1 MKVKDFTSA
10 LEQIAPLTY
19 AEGFDNVGLL
29 VGDYNDE
36 VTKVLVCLDT
46 TPEVVEEA
54 IQEGANLIISFHP
67 IVFSGLKK
75 LNGKTYVERAVI
87 KAIKNGI
94 NIYATHT
101 ALDNSFDGV
110 NRGIVN
116 QLGLSNAK
124 VLIPKQNAIKKL
136 VTYVPIDEIEIVKN
150 ALYDAGAGAIGFY
163 DSCSYLIEG
172 TGNYRPLE
180 GSNPTIGEIGK
191 LQEEK
196 EVRIEVIV
204 PQHVE
209 ANVLKALFQT
219 HSYEEVA
226 YSLISLV
233 NKNQYIGLGMVGE
246 LENEM
251 SEADFI
257 AYVKEKMNTPV
268 IRHSRLLNKSIKK
281 VAVLG
286 GSGAFAIRDA
296 IASGADAYITS
307 DLKYHEFFS
316 AEDQIILMDIG
327 HYESEQFT
335 INLISSYLKEKFSN
349 FVIFNSG
356 IITNPVNYS

>member
-1 MKVKDFTSA
+1 MKVKDFTSS
-10 LEQIAPLTY
+10 LEEIAPLNY
-19 AEGFDNVGLL
+19 AESFDNVGLL

-46 TPEVVEEA
+46 TPEVVDEA
-54 IQEGANLIISFHP
+54 IKEGANLIISFHP

-75 LNGKTYVERAVI
+75 LNGKSYVERAVI
-87 KAIKNGI
+87 KAIKNRI

-116 QLGLSNAK
+116 QLELINAK
-124 VLIPKQNAIKKL
+124 VLIPKNDVLKKL
-136 VTYVPIDEIEIVKN
+136 ITYVPTENAEKLKL
-150 ALYDAGAGAIGFY
+150 ALYEAGAGKIGNY
-163 DSCSYLIEG
+163 DSCGFLLEG
-172 TGNYRPLE
+172 KGNFRPLD
-180 GSNPTIGEIGK
+180 GANPTIGTVGE
-191 LQEEK
+191 LEEVD
-196 EVRIEVIV
+196 ETRIEIIV
-204 PQHVE
+204 PQHCE
-209 ANVLKALFQT
+209 SKIMNALFSN
-219 HSYEEVA
+219 HPYEEVA

-233 NKNQYIGLGMVGE
+233 NKNQYIGLGMIGE
-246 LENEM
+246 LETAMDEK
-251 SEADFI
+251 SFI
-257 AYVKEKMNTPV
+257 TYLKDKMNTPV
-268 IRHSRLLNKSIKK
+268 VRHSRLLGKPIKK
-281 VAVLG
+281 IAVLG
-286 GSGAFAIRDA
+286 GSGAFAIKNA
-296 IASGADAYITS
+296 LLAKADAYITS

-316 AEDQIILMDIG
+316 AEDQIVLMDIG

>member
-10 LEQIAPLTY
+10 LEEIAPLNY

-29 VGDYNDE
+29 VGDYNEE

-46 TPEVVEEA
+46 TPEVVDEA
-54 IQEGANLIISFHP
+54 IENGANLIISFHP
-67 IVFSGLKK
+67 IIFSGLKK

-116 QLGLSNAK
+116 QLGLTNAK
-124 VLIPKQNAIKKL
+124 VLIPKNDAIKSL
-136 VTYVPIDEIEIVKN
+136 VTYVPTENIEQVKT
-150 ALYDAGAGAIGFY
+150 ALYEAGAGHIGNY
-163 DSCSYLIEG
+163 DSCGFLIEG
-172 TGNYRPLE
+172 EGNFRPLDE
-180 GSNPTIGEIGK
+180 ANPTIGNVGD
-191 LQEEK
+191 LASVK
-196 EVRIEVIV
+196 ETRIEVIV
-204 PQHVE
+204 PQHCE
-209 ANVLKALFQT
+209 GKILNALFQS
-219 HSYEEVA
+219 HPYEEVA
-226 YSLISLV
+226 YSLTALV
-233 NKNQYIGLGMVGE
+233 NKNQYIGMGMVGE
-246 LENEM
+246 LATEM
-251 SEADFI
+251 NEADFI
-257 AYVKEKMNTPV
+257 AYVKNKMNTPV
-268 IRHSRLLNKSIKK
+268 IRHSRLLNKPIKK

-286 GSGAFAIRDA
+286 GSGAFAINDA
-296 IASGADAYITS
+296 KRAGADVYITS
-307 DLKYHEFFS
+307 DLKYHEFFM

-335 INLISSYLKEKFSN
+335 INLISSYLKEKFTN
-349 FVIFNSG
+349 FVVFNSG

>member
-10 LEQIAPLTY
+10 LEEIAPLNY
-19 AEGFDNVGLL
+19 AEDFDNVGLL

-36 VTKVLVCLDT
+36 VSKILVCLDT

-54 IQEGANLIISFHP
+54 RREGANLIISFHP

-87 KAIKNGI
+87 NAIKYGI

-124 VLIPKQNAIKKL
+124 VLIPKNEVLKQL
-136 VTYVPIDEIEIVKN
+136 VTYVPTDSAEKLKL
-150 ALYDAGAGAIGFY
+150 ALYEAGAGKIGNY
-163 DSCSYLIEG
+163 DSCGFLVDGI
-172 TGNYRPLE
+172 GNFRPLE
-180 GSNPTIGEIGK
+180 GSDPTIGNIGS
-191 LQEEK
+191 LT
-196 EVRIEVIV
+196 EVPETRIEIVV
-204 PQHVE
+204 PQHCE
-209 ANVLKALFQT
+209 AKIMKALFDN
-219 HSYEEVA
+219 HPYEEVA
-226 YSLISLV
+226 YSLINLV
-233 NKNQYIGLGMVGE
+233 NKNQYIGLGMIGE
-246 LENEM
+246 LESEM
-251 SEADFI
+251 DEKSFI
-257 AYVKEKMNTPV
+257 SFVKEKMNTPV
-268 IRHSRLLNKSIKK
+268 VRHSNLLNKPIKK

-286 GSGAFAIRDA
+286 GSGAFAIKNA
-296 IASGADAYITS
+296 LAAGADAYITS

-316 AEDQIILMDIG
+316 AENQIVLMDIG

>member
-1 MKVKDFTSA
+1 MKVKDFTSV
-10 LEQIAPLTY
+10 LEEIAPLNY

-46 TPEVVEEA
+46 TPEVVDEA
-54 IQEGANLIISFHP
+54 VKEGANLIISFHP
-67 IVFSGLKK
+67 IIFSGLKK
-75 LNGKTYVERAVI
+75 LNGKSYVERAVI

-116 QLGLSNAK
+116 QLGLTNAK
-124 VLIPKQNAIKKL
+124 VLIPKNDTLKKL
-136 VTYVPIDEIEIVKN
+136 VTYVPTTDIEKVKD
-150 ALYDAGAGAIGFY
+150 ALYNAGAGKIGNY
-163 DSCSYLIEG
+163 DSCGFLQEG
-172 TGNYRPLE
+172 TGNFRPLD
-180 GSNPTIGEIGK
+180 GANPTIGTISNI
-191 LQEEK
+191 EEVT
-196 EVRIEVIV
+196 ETRIEVVV
-204 PQHVE
+204 PQHAE
-209 ANVLKALFQT
+209 GKILNALFAS
-219 HSYEEVA
+219 HPYEEVA
-226 YSLISLV
+226 YSLIALI

-251 SEADFI
+251 NEADFI
-257 AYVKEKMNTPV
+257 TYVKDKMNTPLV
-268 IRHSRLLNKSIKK
+268 RHSRLLNKPIKK

-286 GSGAFAIRDA
+286 GSGAFAIKNA
-296 IASGADAYITS
+296 ISSGADAYITS

-349 FVIFNSG
+349 FVVFNSG

>member
-10 LEQIAPLTY
+10 LEQIAPLAY

-54 IQEGANLIISFHP
+54 IEKGANLIVSFHP
-67 IVFSGLKK
+67 IIFSGLKK
-75 LNGKTYVERAVI
+75 LNGKSYVERAVI
-87 KAIKNGI
+87 KAVKNGI

-101 ALDNSFDGV
+101 ALDNSFEGV

-116 QLGLSNAK
+116 QLQLKNAQ
-124 VLIPKQNAIKKL
+124 VLIPKESTLKQL
-136 VTYVPIDEIEIVKN
+136 VTYVPASAVDVVKS
-150 ALYDAGAGAIGFY
+150 ALYEAGAGKIGNY
-163 DSCSYLIEG
+163 DSCGYIIEG
-172 TGNYRPLE
+172 KGNFRPLE
-180 GSNPTIGEIGK
+180 GANPTIGMLHTI
-191 LQEEK
+191 EEV
-196 EVRIEVIV
+196 EETRVEVIV

-209 ANVLKALFQT
+209 GKVIAALLSS
-219 HSYEEVA
+219 HPYEEVA
-226 YSLISLV
+226 YSLMTV
-233 NKNQYIGLGMVGE
+233 QNKNKYIGLGMVGE
-246 LENEM
+246 LETEM
-251 SEADFI
+251 PEQDFI
-257 AYVKEKMNTPV
+257 AYVKDKMNTAV
-268 IRHSRLLNKSIKK
+268 VRHSRFLDRPIKK

-286 GSGAFAIRDA
+286 GSGAFAIKNA
-296 IASGADAYITS
+296 MAAGADAYITS

-316 AEDQIILMDIG
+316 AEDQIVLMDIG

-349 FVIFNSG
+349 FVVFNSG

>member
-10 LEQIAPLTY
+10 LEQIAPLNY

-29 VGDYNDE
+29 VGNYYDE

-46 TPEVVEEA
+46 TPDVVDEA
-54 IQEGANLIISFHP
+54 IREGANLIISFHP

-75 LNGKTYVERAVI
+75 LNGKTYVERAVM
-87 KAIKNGI
+87 KAIKNDI

-101 ALDNSFDGV
+101 ALDNSFEGV

-116 QLGLSNAK
+116 QLQLKNAQ
-124 VLIPKQNAIKKL
+124 VLIPKKDAIKKL
-136 VTYVPIDEIEIVKN
+136 VTYVPSENAEQLKK
-150 ALYDAGAGAIGFY
+150 ALYEAGAGKIGLY
-163 DSCSYLIEG
+163 DSCGFLLEG
-172 TGNYRPLE
+172 KGNFRPLN
-180 GSNPTIGEIGK
+180 GANPTIGTIGA
-191 LQEEK
+191 LEEVN
-196 EVRIEVIV
+196 ETRIEVVV

-209 ANVLKALFQT
+209 RHVLSALFQN
-219 HSYEEVA
+219 HPYEEVA

-233 NKNQYIGLGMVGE
+233 NKNQYIGLGMIGE
-246 LENEM
+246 LDNEM
-251 SEADFI
+251 SEMEFI
-257 AYVKEKMNTPV
+257 AFVKEKMNTPV
-268 IRHSRLLNKSIKK
+268 IRHSRLLNKTIKK

-286 GSGAFAIRDA
+286 GSGAFAIPNA

-349 FVIFNSG
+349 FVVFNSG

>member
-10 LEQIAPLTY
+10 LEEIAPLNY

-29 VGDYNDE
+29 VGDYNAD

-46 TPEVVEEA
+46 TPEVIDEA
-54 IQEGANLIISFHP
+54 VREGANLIISFHP

-75 LNGKTYVERAVI
+75 ITGKTYVERTVI
-87 KAIKNGI
+87 KAIQNNI

-101 ALDNSFDGV
+101 ALDNSFEGV

-116 QLGLSNAK
+116 QLGLKNAK
-124 VLIPKQNAIKKL
+124 VLIPKENAIKQL
-136 VTYVPIDEIEIVKN
+136 ITYVPNNDAEKLKK
-150 ALYDAGAGAIGFY
+150 ALYAAGAGHIGNY
-163 DSCSYLIEG
+163 DSCGYIIEG
-172 TGNYRPLE
+172 KGNFRPLE
-180 GSNPTIGEIGK
+180 GSNPTIGNINT
-191 LQEEK
+191 LEEVD
-196 EVRIEVIV
+196 ETRIEVVV
-204 PQHVE
+204 PQHKE
-209 ANVLKALFQT
+209 SNILKALFT
-219 HSYEEVA
+219 NHPYEEVA
-226 YSLISLV
+226 YSLIALT

-246 LENEM
+246 LE
-251 SEADFI
+251 EAIAEVDFI
-257 AYVKEKMNTPV
+257 HYVKQKMNTPV
-268 IRHSRLLNKSIKK
+268 IRHSRLLNKEIKK
-281 VAVLG
+281 IAVLG
-286 GSGAFAIRDA
+286 GSGAFAIKNA
-296 IASGADAYITS
+296 LNAGADAYITS

-349 FVIFNSG
+349 FVVFNSG

>member
-10 LEQIAPLTY
+10 LEEIAPLNY

-46 TPEVVEEA
+46 TPEIVDEA
-54 IQEGANLIISFHP
+54 VKEGANLIISFHP
-67 IVFSGLKK
+67 IIFSGLKK
-75 LNGKTYVERAVI
+75 LNGKSYVERAVI

-110 NRGIVN
+110 NRGIIN
-116 QLGLSNAK
+116 QLGLTNAK
-124 VLIPKQNAIKKL
+124 VLIPKNDTLKKL
-136 VTYVPIDEIEIVKN
+136 VTYVPTTDIQKVKD
-150 ALYDAGAGAIGFY
+150 ALYNAGAGKIGNY
-163 DSCSYLIEG
+163 DSCGFLQEG
-172 TGNYRPLE
+172 TGNFRPLD
-180 GSNPTIGEIGK
+180 GANPTIGTISNI
-191 LQEEK
+191 EEVT
-196 EVRIEVIV
+196 ETRIEVVV
-204 PQHVE
+204 PQHAE
-209 ANVLKALFQT
+209 GEILNTLFAS
-219 HSYEEVA
+219 HPYEEVA
-226 YSLISLV
+226 YSLIALI

-251 SEADFI
+251 NEADFI
-257 AYVKEKMNTPV
+257 TYVKDKMNTPLV
-268 IRHSRLLNKSIKK
+268 RHSRLLNKSIKK

-286 GSGAFAIRDA
+286 GSGAFAIKNA
-296 IASGADAYITS
+296 ISSGADAYITS

-349 FVIFNSG
+349 FVVFNSG

>member
-10 LEQIAPLTY
+10 LEEIAPLNY

-46 TPEVVEEA
+46 TPEVVDEA
-54 IQEGANLIISFHP
+54 IEEGANLIISFHP

-101 ALDNSFDGV
+101 ALDNSFEGV

-116 QLGLSNAK
+116 QLKLQNAE
-124 VLIPKQNAIKKL
+124 VLIPKHDTLKQL
-136 VTYVPIDEIEIVKN
+136 VTYAPANAVESVKQ
-150 ALYDAGAGAIGFY
+150 ALYAAGAGRIGNY
-163 DSCSYLIEG
+163 DSCGFLIEG
-172 TGNYRPLE
+172 IGNFRPLE
-180 GSNPTIGEIGK
+180 GANPTIGTINTI
-191 LQEEK
+191 EEVE

-209 ANVLKALFQT
+209 GKVLNALFT
-219 HSYEEVA
+219 SHPYEEVA
-226 YSLISLV
+226 YSLFLV
-233 NKNQYIGLGMVGE
+233 KNTNKYIGLGMVGE
-246 LENEM
+246 LEKEM

-257 AYVKEKMNTPV
+257 VYLKEKMNTPLV
-268 IRHSRLLNKSIKK
+268 RHSRFLNKPIKK

-286 GSGAFAIRDA
+286 GSGAFAIKNA
-296 IASGADAYITS
+296 IASKADAYITS
-307 DLKYHEFFS
+307 DLKYHDFFS

-335 INLISSYLKEKFSN
+335 INLISSYLKEKFSS
-349 FVIFNSG
+349 FVVFNSG

>member
-10 LEQIAPLTY
+10 LEEIAPLNY

-46 TPEVVEEA
+46 TPEVVDEA
-54 IQEGANLIISFHP
+54 IKEGANLIISFHP

-87 KAIKNGI
+87 KAIKYGI

-116 QLGLSNAK
+116 QLGLINAK
-124 VLIPKQNAIKKL
+124 VLIPKNDILKQL
-136 VTYVPIDEIEIVKN
+136 VTYVPTEASEKLKL
-150 ALYDAGAGAIGFY
+150 ALYEAGAGKIGNY
-163 DSCSYLIEG
+163 DSCGFLVEG
-172 TGNYRPLE
+172 KGNFRPLE
-180 GSNPTIGEIGK
+180 GANPTIGKVGD
-191 LQEEK
+191 LEEVA
-196 EVRIEVIV
+196 ETRIEIIV
-204 PQHVE
+204 PQHCE
-209 ANVLKALFQT
+209 GKILNALFAN
-219 HSYEEVA
+219 HPYEEVA
-226 YSLISLV
+226 YSLINLV
-233 NKNQYIGLGMVGE
+233 NKNQYIGLGMIGE
-246 LENEM
+246 LESEM
-251 SEADFI
+251 DEKSFI
-257 AYVKEKMNTPV
+257 TYLKDKMNTPIV
-268 IRHSRLLNKSIKK
+268 RHSRLLDKPIKK
-281 VAVLG
+281 IAVLG
-286 GSGAFAIRDA
+286 GSGAFAIKNA
-296 IASGADAYITS
+296 LAAGADAYITS

-316 AEDQIILMDIG
+316 AEDQIVLMDVG

>member
-1 MKVKDFTSA
+1 MKVIDFTSA
-10 LEQIAPLTY
+10 LEEIAPLNY

-46 TPEVVEEA
+46 TPEVIDEA
-54 IQEGANLIISFHP
+54 ILEGANLIISFHP

-75 LNGKTYVERAVI
+75 LNGSSYVEKAVI

-110 NRGIVN
+110 NRGIIN
-116 QLGLSNAK
+116 QLGLINAE
-124 VLIPKQNAIKKL
+124 VLIPKENTIKQL
-136 VTYVPIDEIEIVKN
+136 VTYVPIEAVEQVKN
-150 ALYDAGAGAIGFY
+150 ALYKAGVGAIGKY
-163 DSCSYLIEG
+163 DSCSFTNEG
-172 TGNYRPLE
+172 IGNFRPLE
-180 GSNPTIGEIGK
+180 GSNPTIGQIGQIEEVKEIR
-191 LQEEK
+191 LEA
-196 EVRIEVIV
+196 VV
-204 PQHVE
+204 PQHKE
-209 ANVLKALFQT
+209 SKILKALFQS
-219 HSYEEVA
+219 HPYEEVA
-226 YSLISLV
+226 YSLTTLF
-233 NKNQYIGLGMVGE
+233 NKNKYIGLGMTGE
-246 LENEM
+246 LDNEM
-251 SEADFI
+251 DEQSFLQFI
-257 AYVKEKMNTPV
+257 KEKMNTPV
-268 IRHSRLLNKSIKK
+268 IRHSRLLNKPIKK

-286 GSGAFAIRDA
+286 GSGAFAIKNA
-296 IASGADAYITS
+296 LHSGADAYITS
-307 DLKYHEFFS
+307 DLKYHDFFA

-349 FVIFNSG
+349 FVVFNSG

>member
-1 MKVKDFTSA
+1 MIVKDFTSA
-10 LEQIAPLTY
+10 LEEIAPLNY

-46 TPEVVEEA
+46 TPEVVDEA
-54 IQEGANLIISFHP
+54 IEKGANLIISFHP
-67 IVFSGLKK
+67 IIFSGLKK
-75 LNGKTYVERAVI
+75 FNGKTYVERAVI

-116 QLGLSNAK
+116 QLGLTNAK
-124 VLIPKQNAIKKL
+124 VLIPKNDAIKSL
-136 VTYVPIDEIEIVKN
+136 VTYVPTENIEQVKT
-150 ALYDAGAGAIGFY
+150 ALYEAGAGHIGNY
-163 DSCSYLIEG
+163 DSCGFLVEG
-172 TGNYRPLE
+172 EGNFRPLA
-180 GSNPTIGEIGK
+180 GANPTIGEIGT
-191 LQEEK
+191 LEAVK
-196 EVRIEVIV
+196 ETRIEVVV
-204 PQHVE
+204 PQHNE
-209 ANVLKALFQT
+209 GKILNALFQS
-219 HSYEEVA
+219 HPYEEVA
-226 YSLISLV
+226 YSLTALV

-251 SEADFI
+251 NEADFI

-268 IRHSRLLNKSIKK
+268 IRHSRLLNKPIKK

-286 GSGAFAIRDA
+286 GSGAFAINDA
-296 IASGADAYITS
+296 KRAGADAYITS

-335 INLISSYLKEKFSN
+335 INLISSYLKEKFIN
-349 FVIFNSG
+349 FVVFNSG

>member
-1 MKVKDFTSA
+1 MKVKDFTVA
-10 LEQIAPLTY
+10 LEEIAPLNY

-46 TPEVVEEA
+46 TPEVVDEA
-54 IQEGANLIISFHP
+54 IKEGANLIISFHP

-75 LNGKTYVERAVI
+75 FNGKTYVERAVI

-101 ALDNSFDGV
+101 ALDNSFEGV

-116 QLGLSNAK
+116 QLKLQNAE
-124 VLIPKQNAIKKL
+124 VLIPKHDTLKQLI
-136 VTYVPIDEIEIVKN
+136 TYVPVEAVQTVKE
-150 ALYDAGAGAIGFY
+150 ALYAAGAGRIGNY
-163 DSCSYLIEG
+163 DSCGFLIDG
-172 TGNYRPLE
+172 IGNFRPLE
-180 GSNPTIGEIGK
+180 GANPTIGTINTAEEVEEI
-191 LQEEK
+191 
-196 EVRIEVIV
+196 RIEVII

-209 ANVLKALFQT
+209 GQVLKALFAS
-219 HSYEEVA
+219 HPYEEVA
-226 YSLISLV
+226 YSLFSV
-233 NKNQYIGLGMVGE
+233 TNTNKYVGLGMVGE
-246 LENEM
+246 LEKEM

-257 AYVKEKMNTPV
+257 VYLKEKMNTPLV
-268 IRHSRLLNKSIKK
+268 RHSRFLNKPIKK

-286 GSGAFAIRDA
+286 GSGAFAIKNA
-296 IASGADAYITS
+296 IGSKADAYITS
-307 DLKYHEFFS
+307 DLKYHDFFS

-335 INLISSYLKEKFSN
+335 INLISSYLKEKFSS
-349 FVIFNSG
+349 FVVFNSG

>member
-10 LEQIAPLTY
+10 LEEIAPLNY

-46 TPEVVEEA
+46 TPDVVDEA
-54 IQEGANLIISFHP
+54 IKEGANLIISFHP

-75 LNGKTYVERAVI
+75 LNGSTYVERTVI

-101 ALDNSFDGV
+101 ALDNSFEGV

-116 QLGLSNAK
+116 QLQLKNAE
-124 VLIPKQNAIKKL
+124 VLIPKNDTLKQLI
-136 VTYVPIDEIEIVKN
+136 TYVPIANVNQVKE
-150 ALYDAGAGAIGFY
+150 ALYNAGAGKIGNY
-163 DSCSYLIEG
+163 DSCGYLIEG
-172 TGNYRPLE
+172 KGNFRPLN
-180 GSNPTIGEIGK
+180 GSNPTIGTIGK
-191 LQEEK
+191 IEEVA
-196 EVRIEVIV
+196 EIRIEVVV
-204 PQHVE
+204 PQHAE
-209 ANVLKALFQT
+209 SAILKALFAS
-219 HSYEEVA
+219 HPYEEIA
-226 YSLISLV
+226 YSLYTLA
-233 NKNQYIGLGMVGE
+233 NKNKYIGLGMVGE
-246 LENEM
+246 LEEKM

-257 AYVKEKMNTPV
+257 AYLKEKMNTPLV
-268 IRHSRLLNKSIKK
+268 RHSKFLNKSIKK
-281 VAVLG
+281 IAVLG
-286 GSGAFAIRDA
+286 GSGAFAIKNA
-296 IASGADAYITS
+296 IRSGADAYITS

-316 AEDQIILMDIG
+316 AEDQIVLMDIG

-349 FVIFNSG
+349 FVVFNSG

>member
-10 LEQIAPLTY
+10 LEEIAPLNY

-46 TPEVVEEA
+46 TPDVVDEA
-54 IQEGANLIISFHP
+54 IKEGANLIISFHP

-75 LNGKTYVERAVI
+75 LNGSTYVERAVI

-101 ALDNSFDGV
+101 ALDNSFEGV

-116 QLGLSNAK
+116 QLQLKNAE
-124 VLIPKQNAIKKL
+124 VLIPKNDTLKQLI
-136 VTYVPIDEIEIVKN
+136 TYVPIANVNQVKE
-150 ALYDAGAGAIGFY
+150 ALYNAGAGKIGNY
-163 DSCSYLIEG
+163 DSCGYLIEG
-172 TGNYRPLE
+172 KGNFRPLN
-180 GSNPTIGEIGK
+180 GSNPTIGTIGK
-191 LQEEK
+191 IEEVA
-196 EVRIEVIV
+196 EIRIEVVV
-204 PQHVE
+204 PQHAE
-209 ANVLKALFQT
+209 SAILKALFAS
-219 HSYEEVA
+219 HPYEEIA
-226 YSLISLV
+226 YSLYTLA
-233 NKNQYIGLGMVGE
+233 NKNKYIGLGMVGE
-246 LENEM
+246 LEEKM

-257 AYVKEKMNTPV
+257 AYLKEKMNTPLV
-268 IRHSRLLNKSIKK
+268 RHSKFLNKSIKK
-281 VAVLG
+281 IAVLG
-286 GSGAFAIRDA
+286 GSGAFAIKNA
-296 IASGADAYITS
+296 IRSGADAYITS

-316 AEDQIILMDIG
+316 AEDQIVLMDIG

-349 FVIFNSG
+349 FVVFNSG